1 MKPKHRMCSGP
12 NQRKMDVPDDSKSSD
27 TIELG
32 GPKTWKCAVLPSKE
46 EQGKVREFV
55 KEEKQK

>member
-1 MKPKHRMCSGP
+1 
-12 NQRKMDVPDDSKSSD
+12 MDVPDDSKSAD
-27 TIELG
+27 TIKIG
-32 GPKTWKCAVLPSKE
+32 GPKTWKCAVLTNKE